1 MVVRVSEASVPP
13 AEPAPAPRRSALPAA
28 LTVLTVVS
36 GFVDA
41 VSYLGLGRVFA
52 ANMTGN
58 VIIIG
63 FAAAGAP
70 GFSVLGSV
78 TSLGAFLAGA
88 VCAGRL
94 TGVFAG
100 RARATWVRSVFVTEA
115 VLLAVA
121 TAVAFAWPG
130 GATYTLIAVL
140 AWAMGLRNAT
150 VRKLGVPDM
159 TTTVLTMTLTGFAS
173 ESSLAGGTAP
183 RTGRRIASVVAM
195 LAGATLGALL
205 VLHHGLG
212 WPLLVGTLLV
222 AAAAAGY
229 REPASDADDIRSA

>member
-1 MVVRVSEASVPP
+1 
-13 AEPAPAPRRSALPAA
+13 
-28 LTVLTVVS
+28 
-36 GFVDA
+36 
-41 VSYLGLGRVFA
+41 
-52 ANMTGN
+52 
-58 VIIIG
+58 
-63 FAAAGAP
+63 
-70 GFSVLGSV
+70 
-78 TSLGAFLAGA
+78 
-88 VCAGRL
+88 
-94 TGVFAG
+94 
-100 RARATWVRSVFVTEA
+100 
-115 VLLAVA
+115 
-121 TAVAFAWPG
+121 
-130 GATYTLIAVL
+130 AVL

>member
-1 MVVRVSEASVPP
+1 MSEASVPP
-13 AEPAPAPRRSALPAA
+13 AAPAPVPRRSTLPAA

-36 GFVDA
+36 GIVDA
-41 VSYLGLGRVFA
+41 VSYLGLGHVFT

-58 VIIIG
+58 VVVIG

-70 GFSVLGSV
+70 GFSVLGSL

-100 RARATWVRSVFVTEA
+100 RARESWVRSVFVTEA

-130 GATYTLIAVL
+130 RAAYALIAVL

-150 VRKLGVPDM
+150 VRKLAVPDM
-159 TTTVLTMTLTGFAS
+159 TTTVLTMTLTGLAS
-173 ESSLAGGTAP
+173 ESSLAGGTDP
-183 RTGRRIASVVAM
+183 RAGRRIVSVVAM
-195 LAGATLGALL
+195 LVGAALGALL

-222 AAAAAGY
+222 AVAAVGY
-229 REPASDADDIRSA
+229 REPAADGDDLRSA

>member
-1 MVVRVSEASVPP
+1 MSEASVPP
-13 AEPAPAPRRSALPAA
+13 AEPTPVPRRSALPVA
-28 LTVLTVVS
+28 LTILTVVS

-58 VIIIG
+58 VLVIG

-70 GFSVLGSV
+70 GFSVLGSL

-88 VCAGRL
+88 ACAGRL
-94 TGVFAG
+94 AGAFAG
-100 RARATWVRSVFVTEA
+100 RARAAWVRSVFVTEA

-130 GATYTLIAVL
+130 RATYALVAVL
-140 AWAMGLRNAT
+140 AGAMGLRNAT
-150 VRKLGVPDM
+150 VRKLAVPDM
-159 TTTVLTMTLTGFAS
+159 TTTVLTMTLTGLAS
-173 ESSLAGGTAP
+173 DSSLAGGSDQGA
-183 RTGRRIASVVAM
+183 GRRIVSVVAM
-195 LAGATLGALL
+195 LVGAALGALL

-212 WPLLVGTLLV
+212 WPLLVSTLLV
-222 AAAAAGY
+222 AAATAGY
-229 REPASDADDIRSA
+229 REPAADADDIRSA